1 MTVSNNSPASECQN
15 CTMQHQR
22 AEVDS
27 RDDFREDQL
36 GGGGRSNWLN
46 RTTGE
51 RKGAADGE
59 EDDV

>member
-1 MTVSNNSPASECQN
+1 
-15 CTMQHQR
+15 MQHQR
-22 AEVDS
+22 AEIDS